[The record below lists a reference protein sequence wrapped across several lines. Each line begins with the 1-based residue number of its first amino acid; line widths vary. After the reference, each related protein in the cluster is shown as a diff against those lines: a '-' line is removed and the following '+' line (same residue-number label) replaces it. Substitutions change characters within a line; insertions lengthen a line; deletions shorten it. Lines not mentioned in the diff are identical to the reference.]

1 MEKENDIIEDLNF
14 EEEFRRL
21 REKNKINSSLTKSM
35 ILATPKQSTRE
46 YAKDYHFD
54 VRYVEFDRDEYLENK
69 HKITEEEYI
78 KSIKD
83 INLFYFDDFVK
94 MNEDLIK
101 EVLTTNVDFQLNCF
115 FMFDYSIKSGR
126 LFNYNEDSQIIT
138 LKMKNDIEFFVDY
151 KYHYVYGR
159 IHNNQR
165 KTEFRKRMELF
176 LKCKSIVV
184 KRRMNNK
191 EHLEK
196 EEQFEE
202 DKNNKKKIKEDYDSE
217 ESDACYHAQAL
228 APSEDNYEKREEEY
242 TKVLNDV
249 LKLNLQFEENR
260 KIDLI
265 NSILNR
271 EEADNE

>member
-1 MEKENDIIEDLNF
+1 MDNKNDIIEDLNF
-14 EEEFRRL
+14 EEEFMKL
-21 REKNKINSSLTKSM
+21 REKNKINASST
-35 ILATPKQSTRE
+35 IPKQSTGG
-46 YAKDYHFD
+46 YAKDYNFD

-83 INLFYFDDFVK
+83 INLFYFDDYVK
-94 MNEDLIK
+94 MNEDSIK

-151 KYHYVYGR
+151 KYHYIYGR

-184 KRRMNNK
+184 KRRKNNN

-196 EEQFEE
+196 EEQFEEQLEE
-202 DKNNKKKIKEDYDSE
+202 DKNNKKKIKEHLFKEDSDSE
-217 ESDACYHAQAL
+217 ESD
-228 APSEDNYEKREEEY
+228 EKREEEY